1 MCNTRVDV
9 HYSVIKPSL
18 MKGKNVYCEWPLASN
33 LKDAE
38 ELNALAKKNHART
51 IIGLQGEL
59 SPIIL
64 KVKCLIEQ
72 EDKIGKVLSS
82 SIVACGGIRTRGS
95 FAEGLKYFTQKEVGG
110 NMVTIGIGH
119 SECSALRIVLGL
131 VEPFL
136 WTQLTETVFL

>member
-33 LKDAE
+33 LNDAE

-51 IIGLQGEL
+51 IIGLQGQL
-59 SPIIL
+59 TPIIL
-64 KVKCLIEQ
+64 KVKDLIEQ

-82 SIVACGGIRTRGS
+82 SIVACGGVKTRES
-95 FAEGLKYFTQKEVGG
+95 LAEGLKYFTRKEVGG
-110 NMVTIGIGH
+110 NMITIGIGH
-119 SECSALRIVLGL
+119 SECPPLRIVLGL
-131 VEPFL
+131 IEPFR
-136 WTQLTETVFL
+136 WTQLTETVFS